1 MFFGPQFV
9 VFCEDL
15 AESSWPL
22 TDIELPLAYEQ
33 EQEFPAC
40 SDQAVTLRRRWLR
53 HSVVARR
60 PAFELIGLPLR
71 HRARL
76 S

>member
-1 MFFGPQFV
+1 MPQFV

-15 AESSWPL
+15 AESSWPM

-53 HSVVARR
+53 HSMVARLCLR
-60 PAFELIGLPLR
+60 TAGLPLR